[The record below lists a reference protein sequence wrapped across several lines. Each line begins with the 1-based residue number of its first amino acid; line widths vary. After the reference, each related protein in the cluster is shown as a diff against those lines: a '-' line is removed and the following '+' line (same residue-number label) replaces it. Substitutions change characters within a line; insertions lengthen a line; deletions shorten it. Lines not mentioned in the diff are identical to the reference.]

1 MQASHASAK
10 GPQPDISAYHVLI
23 IHFLFVQKDTKRAQ
37 QVLEVRRSSCCML
50 SDCNISSSVWLFELI
65 KSGIRFSLLI
75 IPASICR
82 K

>member
-37 QVLEVRRSSCCML
+37 QVLEVRPVLLYAGVTVPCSPQCGYSNASNQEFDSHCC
-50 SDCNISSSVWLFELI
+50 
-65 KSGIRFSLLI
+65 
-75 IPASICR
+75 
-82 K
+82 